1 MEINAYYQIGK
12 DHKVCE
18 DYALCGTEPFPYAI
32 LSDGCSS
39 VNDSDI
45 GSRILVSMAKK
56 NIQGFTPDT
65 YKEFV
70 NSIVFQSK
78 VITKL
83 MGLEKDCLY
92 ATLNI
97 IVHYNN
103 KTYALMIGDGCLMYK
118 TTDGIIDFISH
129 EYKNN
134 YPFYP
139 IYISENINTEDK
151 GLIVKTMTETTEHPY
166 ATVKLYEFDN
176 IEWILGSSDGIFS
189 FTNGYE
195 LIDFEDI
202 RTQLS
207 DLKSF
212 KGEFIERKMKRII
225 KNFNKDGNYNSDDWS
240 VTGLY
245 LGE

>member
-39 VNDSDI
+39 VNDSDV
-45 GSRILVSMAKK
+45 GSRILISMAKK
-56 NIQGFTPDT
+56 NIHTFTPKT

-70 NSIVFQSK
+70 NSIVFQAK
-78 VITKL
+78 VIAKL
-83 MGLEKDCLY
+83 MGLEKECLY
-92 ATLNI
+92 ATLNM
-97 IVHYNN
+97 IVHWDN
-103 KTYALMIGDGCLMYK
+103 KTYALMIGDGCLIYK
-118 TTDGIIDFISH
+118 TQDGAVDFIAH

-139 IYISENINTEDK
+139 IYLSEDVSVMDK
-151 GLIVKTMTETTEHPY
+151 GLSVKTNESQANHDY
-166 ATVKLYEFDN
+166 DTVTLYEFDN
-176 IEWILGSSDGIFS
+176 LEWILGSSDGIFS
-189 FTNGYE
+189 FTNGYS
-195 LIDFEDI
+195 LIDFDTVK
-202 RTQLS
+202 TQLA

-212 KGEFIERKMKRII
+212 KGDFIERKMKRII

-245 LGE
+245 LGD

>member
-39 VNDSDI
+39 VNDSDV

-56 NIQGFTPDT
+56 NIHNFTPKT

-70 NSIVFQSK
+70 NSIVFQAK
-78 VITKL
+78 VIAKL
-83 MGLEKDCLY
+83 MGLEKECLY
-92 ATLNI
+92 ATLNM
-97 IVHYNN
+97 IVHWDN
-103 KTYALMIGDGCLMYK
+103 KTYALMIGDGCLIYK
-118 TTDGIIDFISH
+118 NQDGAVDFIAH

-139 IYISENINTEDK
+139 IYLSEDVSVMDK
-151 GLIVKTMTETTEHPY
+151 GLSVKTNESQANHDY
-166 ATVKLYEFDN
+166 DTVTLYEFDN
-176 IEWILGSSDGIFS
+176 LEWILGSSDGIFS
-189 FTNGYE
+189 FTNGYS
-195 LIDFEDI
+195 LIDFDTVKTE
-202 RTQLS
+202 LA

-245 LGE
+245 LGD

>member
-18 DYALCGTEPFPYAI
+18 DYALCGTQPFPYAI

-39 VNDSDI
+39 VNDSDV

-56 NIQGFTPDT
+56 NIHTFTPKT

-70 NSIVFQSK
+70 NSIVFQAK
-78 VITKL
+78 VIAKL
-83 MGLEKDCLY
+83 MGLEKECLY
-92 ATLNI
+92 ATLNM
-97 IVHYNN
+97 IVHWDN
-103 KTYALMIGDGCLMYK
+103 KTYALMIGDGCLIYK
-118 TTDGIIDFISH
+118 TQDGVVDFIAH

-139 IYISENINTEDK
+139 VYLSEDVNTTDK
-151 GLIVKTMTETTEHPY
+151 GLSVKTKESQANHDY
-166 ATVKLYEFDN
+166 DTVTLYEFDN
-176 IEWILGSSDGIFS
+176 LEWILGSSDGIFS
-189 FTNGYE
+189 FTNGYS
-195 LIDFEDI
+195 LIDFNTVK
-202 RTQLS
+202 TQLA

-212 KGEFIERKMKRII
+212 KGDFIERKMKRII

>member
-39 VNDSDI
+39 VNDSDV

-56 NIQGFTPDT
+56 NIHTFTPKT

-70 NSIVFQSK
+70 NSIVFQAK
-78 VITKL
+78 VIAKL
-83 MGLEKDCLY
+83 MGLEKECLY
-92 ATLNI
+92 ATLNM
-97 IVHYNN
+97 IVHWDN
-103 KTYALMIGDGCLMYK
+103 KTYALMIGDGCLIYK
-118 TTDGIIDFISH
+118 NQDGAVDFIAH

-139 IYISENINTEDK
+139 IYLSEDVSVMDK
-151 GLIVKTMTETTEHPY
+151 GLSVKTNESQANHDY
-166 ATVKLYEFDN
+166 DTVTLYEFDN
-176 IEWILGSSDGIFS
+176 LEWILGSSDGIFS
-189 FTNGYE
+189 FTNGYS
-195 LIDFEDI
+195 LIDFDTVK
-202 RTQLS
+202 TQLA

-212 KGEFIERKMKRII
+212 KGDFIERKMKRII

-245 LGE
+245 LGD

>member
-18 DYALCGTEPFPYAI
+18 DYALCGTEPFPYTI

-39 VNDSDI
+39 VNDSDV
-45 GSRILVSMAKK
+45 GARILVSMAKK
-56 NIQGFTPDT
+56 NIHTFTPNT

-78 VITKL
+78 VIATL

-92 ATLNI
+92 ATLNL
-97 IVHYNN
+97 IVQWNN
-103 KTYALMIGDGCLMYK
+103 KTYALMIGDGSIIYK
-118 TTDGIIDFISH
+118 NEDGVVDFITH

-139 IYISENINTEDK
+139 MYISEDINTTDK
-151 GLIVKTMTETTEHPY
+151 GLLVKTTESSTEKDY
-166 ATVKLYEFDN
+166 STITLYEFN
-176 IEWILGSSDGIFS
+176 NLEWILGSSDGIFS
-189 FTNGYE
+189 FTNGYS
-195 LIDFEDI
+195 LIDFEEI
-202 RTQLS
+202 KAQLS

-212 KGEFIERKMKRII
+212 KGDFIERKMKRII

>member
-1 MEINAYYQIGK
+1 METNAYYQIGR

-18 DYALCGTEPFPYAI
+18 DYAVCGTIPFPYAI

-45 GSRILVSMAKK
+45 GARILVSMAKK
-56 NIQGFTPDT
+56 NIEAFTPDT

-78 VITKL
+78 VISKL

-97 IVHYNN
+97 IIHYKH
-103 KTYALMIGDGCLMYK
+103 KTYALMIGDGCLLYK
-118 TTDGIIDFISH
+118 TTEGQVDFIVH

-139 IYISENINTEDK
+139 AYLTEKIDSNDK
-151 GLIVKTMTETTEHPY
+151 GLTVKTNHKTTECVY
-166 ATVKLYEFDN
+166 DTVTLYEFEH
-176 IEWILGSSDGIFS
+176 IEWIMGSSDGIFS
-189 FTNGYE
+189 FTNGYSI
-195 LIDFEDI
+195 IDFEAI
-202 RTQLS
+202 RDQLS

-225 KNFNKDGNYNSDDWS
+225 KNYNKDGNYNSDDWS

>member
-1 MEINAYYQIGK
+1 METNAYYQIGR

-18 DYALCGTEPFPYAI
+18 DYAVCGNEPFPYAI

-45 GSRILVSMAKK
+45 GARILVSMAKK
-56 NIQGFTPDT
+56 NIEAFTPDT

-78 VITKL
+78 VIAKL
-83 MGLEKDCLY
+83 MGLEKQCLY

-97 IVHYNN
+97 IIHYNH
-103 KTYALMIGDGCLMYK
+103 KTYALMIGDGCLLYK
-118 TTDGIIDFISH
+118 TTQGQVDFIVH

-139 IYISENINTEDK
+139 AYLTEKINSEDK
-151 GLIVKTMTETTEHPY
+151 GLIVKTSDKSTESVYDSVT
-166 ATVKLYEFDN
+166 LYDFDD
-176 IEWILGSSDGIFS
+176 IEWIMGSSDGIFS
-189 FTNGYE
+189 FTNGYSI
-195 LIDFEDI
+195 IDFENI
-202 RTQLS
+202 RDQLS

-225 KNFNKDGNYNSDDWS
+225 KNYNKDGNYNSDDWS

>member
-39 VNDSDI
+39 VNDSDV

-56 NIQGFTPDT
+56 NIHNFTPNT

-70 NSIVFQSK
+70 NSIVFQAK

-83 MGLEKDCLY
+83 MGLEKECLY
-92 ATLNI
+92 ATLNM
-97 IVHYNN
+97 IVHWDN
-103 KTYALMIGDGCLMYK
+103 KTYALMIGDGCLIYK
-118 TTDGIIDFISH
+118 TQEGVVDFIAH

-139 IYISENINTEDK
+139 VYLSETINTTDK
-151 GLIVKTMTETTEHPY
+151 GLSVKTNESQADHAY
-166 ATVKLYEFDN
+166 DTVTLYEFDN
-176 IEWILGSSDGIFS
+176 LEWILGSSDGIFS
-189 FTNGYE
+189 FTNGYS
-195 LIDFEDI
+195 LIDFDTVKTE
-202 RTQLS
+202 LA